1 MLKPGPALKVSVH
14 LNEDIDSP
22 GGFLHDA
29 VLSLLQDHSIA
40 GATVYR
46 PHAGFG
52 SHGRLHVSGAALVQ
66 GEHLPVLILFVDEE
80 ERVRA
85 LLPQLLELVT
95 DGMVEMHHTEV
106 LKAAATPAKVV
117 Y

>member
-29 VLSLLQDHSIA
+29 VLTLLQENSIA

-46 PHAGFG
+46 PYAGFG
-52 SHGRLHVSGAALVQ
+52 SHGRLHTSGAGSVQ
-66 GEHLPVLILFVDEE
+66 GQHLPVLIFFVDQED
-80 ERVRA
+80 RVRA

-95 DGMVEMHHTEV
+95 DGMVEMHPTEV
-106 LKAAATPAKVV
+106 LKAVFHPAKVLS
-117 Y
+117 